1 MTGLLLQ
8 IGATKL
14 AVSVVLA
21 AAVWIVHRRV
31 DRPAVSY
38 PLWLMV
44 LLTLVVPAV
53 TSLPVLPAEPVAALV
68 APGSGAVGIVLAEVA
83 AERAPGPV
91 FGAFLQPGL
100 AILWLGGTVGLLGW
114 TAVRAIRFR
123 RTLKRAVRPAPSW
136 LRRQAAAVG
145 RDLGLSRIPELCTT
159 NARVTPMVWWS
170 GGRVRMLIPSFLLRD
185 PGGKELRA
193 ILAHELA
200 HVRRRDHLVRWLEW
214 LACSVFWWNPV
225 AWWARHHLRTA
236 EESCCDEL
244 ALGMGRSCPKTYA
257 KALLRV
263 VANAS
268 EPRGFRPPLPASA
281 AGGAGQTKVL
291 ERRIRMIVS
300 TDNRSPA
307 PRWLRT
313 ASRLAMACA
322 LPFGLIYCDRPT
334 AIEEETTM
342 DPVEGAAL
350 DTPDE
355 VFAAVGEVLES
366 LSLRAARI
374 QELLR
379 ELMESGRLSEERGR
393 ELSAFV
399 SGAASGGLT
408 RAVLD
413 YAIAAAAYE
422 AAADEF
428 LSELAETNRELRLGD
443 HSSRTSTAEVNSP
456 ELTNALA
463 EMRQL
468 IGEIDRDPGATERFE
483 EWSGRI
489 REIKT
494 RIRTAL
500 SPEFKSEW

>member
-1 MTGLLLQ
+1 M
-8 IGATKL
+8 
-14 AVSVVLA
+14 
-21 AAVWIVHRRV
+21 
-31 DRPAVSY
+31 
-38 PLWLMV
+38 
-44 LLTLVVPAV
+44 
-53 TSLPVLPAEPVAALV
+53 
-68 APGSGAVGIVLAEVA
+68 LAEVA
-83 AERAPGPV
+83 ADPAPGPK

-100 AILWLGGTVGLLGW
+100 AILWLVGTVGLLGW

-136 LRRQAAAVG
+136 LRGQAAEVG

-170 GGRVRMLIPSFLLRD
+170 GGRVRMLVPSFLLRD
-185 PGGKELRA
+185 PDGEELRA

-225 AWWARHHLRTA
+225 VWWARHQLRIA

-244 ALGMGRSCPKTYA
+244 ALGTGRSCPKTYA

-268 EPRGFRPPLPASA
+268 ESRGFCPPLPASA
-281 AGGAGQTKVL
+281 AGGAGQTEVL

-300 TDNRSPA
+300 TDTRSPA

-334 AIEEETTM
+334 AIEEGITM

-355 VFAAVGEVLES
+355 VSAAVGEVVES
-366 LSLRAARI
+366 LSHRAAQI
-374 QELLR
+374 QEILR
-379 ELMESGRLSEERGR
+379 EATESGSIGERQGR
-393 ELSAFV
+393 ELS
-399 SGAASGGLT
+399 T
-408 RAVLD
+408 
-413 YAIAAAAYE
+413 Y
-422 AAADEF
+422 
-428 LSELAETNRELRLGD
+428 LSEAPSRLLILIHGLDHGIFEDDVLPARSRFLLDLSRRTDLLA
-443 HSSRTSTAEVNSP
+443 V
-456 ELTNALA
+456 LA
-463 EMRQL
+463 EMQEHL
-468 IGEIDRDPGATERFE
+468 EEVGPDGSEKPGEWTGA
-483 EWSGRI
+483 I
-489 REIKT
+489 QKLNT
-494 RIRTAL
+494 RIRAAIGL
-500 SPEFKSEW
+500 VQESNR

>member
-21 AAVWIVHRRV
+21 VAVWIVHRRV
-31 DRPAVSY
+31 DRPAVSC

-53 TSLPVLPAEPVAALV
+53 ASLPVLPAEPVAALV

-100 AILWLGGTVGLLGW
+100 VILWLGGTVGLLGW

-123 RTLKRAVRPAPSW
+123 RTLKRAVRPAPPW
-136 LRRQAAAVG
+136 LRGRAAEVG
-145 RDLGLSRIPELCTT
+145 RDLGLSRIPQLCTT

-170 GGRVRMLIPSFLLRD
+170 GGRVRMLVPSFLLRD
-185 PGGKELRA
+185 PDGEELRA

-225 AWWARHHLRTA
+225 TWWARHQLRTA

-281 AGGAGQTKVL
+281 VGGAGQTKAL

-300 TDNRSPA
+300 TDTRSPA

-313 ASRLAMACA
+313 ASSLAVACA

-342 DPVEGAAL
+342 DPVEGAAP

-355 VFAAVGEVLES
+355 VSAAVDEVVES
-366 LSLRAARI
+366 LSHRAAQI
-374 QELLR
+374 QEILR

-393 ELSAFV
+393 ELSAYV
-399 SGAASGGLT
+399 GAATGYMTGY
-408 RAVLD
+408 AIMH
-413 YAIAAAAYE
+413 AIAAETYQ
-422 AAADEF
+422 AAADEV
-428 LSELAETNRELRLGD
+428 LSELVETNRELWLGD
-443 HSSRTSTAEVNSP
+443 YSSRITTADVKSP
-456 ELTNALA
+456 EVRDALA

-468 IGEIDRDPGATERFE
+468 IGEIGRDPDAKERFE

-489 REIKT
+489 SEIKS
-494 RIRTAL
+494 RIRAVL
-500 SPEFKSEW
+500 GPEVESDW